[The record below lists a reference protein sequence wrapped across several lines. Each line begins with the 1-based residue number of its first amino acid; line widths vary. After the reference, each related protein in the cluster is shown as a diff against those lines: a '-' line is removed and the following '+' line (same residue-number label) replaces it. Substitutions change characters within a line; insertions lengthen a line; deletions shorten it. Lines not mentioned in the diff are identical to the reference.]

1 MENQIRNNSII
12 LLYSHMNN
20 NNNSISAEE
29 GIYNYS
35 IKYANKKGINIDWK
49 DVDFKNIYYNKL
61 ISTIDIILHARKLE
75 FS

>member
-1 MENQIRNNSII
+1 MENQIRNNSIN

-35 IKYANKKGINIDWK
+35 IKIANKTGINIDWK
-49 DVDFKNIYYNKL
+49 DEDFKNIYYNKL
-61 ISTIDIILHARKLE
+61 ISTIEIILNARKLE
-75 FS
+75 FT